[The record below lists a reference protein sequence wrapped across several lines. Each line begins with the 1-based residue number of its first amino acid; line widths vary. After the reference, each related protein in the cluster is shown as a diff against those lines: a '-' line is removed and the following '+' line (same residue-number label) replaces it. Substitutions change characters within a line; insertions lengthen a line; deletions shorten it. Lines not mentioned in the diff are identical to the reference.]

1 MITEDSLSDK
11 PGKET
16 PAEFLNENT
25 SEPTSGTETE
35 VTTDKA
41 SEENSAP
48 KEADLSGTAIAATEG
63 LTEENTDLTPENSS
77 EETTL
82 SENSN
87 TSEKMENLL
96 IEGEISAQNEAENSE
111 EAETDLA
118 EIMANEPEITAE
130 IQEKTKEPEDKM
142 SFTDLS
148 LTEILAEM
156 ESITK
161 MDDGAA
167 HYRRFNQLKEEAN
180 NRIQEENNNLKKD
193 FVAEGNPQELFTV
206 QHPAQ
211 GKLSAILHSFRE
223 KTEQYHQQQEQS
235 QSANLE
241 HRQNIIDKLK
251 NLYTNTEA
259 GTNLFKAIREIKDE
273 WKNAGEVAKSEFKLL
288 NNNYFHHLNQF
299 YQMLDMNKEYM
310 EQEFAHN
317 LEKRTHIIERAKEL
331 LTEPSVQKALN
342 ELQYLHKLWKEEA
355 EPVAEEFREKTWD
368 EFKELSNKIHDRKA
382 ELTELL
388 EKELNENLA
397 RKNEIIEELKKL
409 ITPGKEV
416 NHSYWQNAIN
426 KVEELRTEFLRLG
439 NVPRKFSN
447 QNWNDFKQN
456 LRNFNV
462 SKNEFY
468 KGLKNSQQT
477 NLEEKLKLIQT
488 AKDNMLSEDWE
499 TAVPLYKKLQDDWK
513 KIGHVP
519 RSMTNKV
526 WDDFREACNVF
537 FSNYREKNN
546 TAGDNWKENFKNKK
560 QLLEELK
567 AIGNEEGSIEKIEQI
582 KNSWNSIGK
591 VPREKININ
600 TEFNKTLR
608 EKLKLNQI
616 HDYDLKEE
624 GLSENQL
631 TDKARKIKNQIAD
644 LEAEVVKMENNLG
657 FFSNSSRE
665 NPLLKDTYARIEEKK
680 AQIET
685 MKKSLH
691 NIVAGENS

>member
-1 MITEDSLSDK
+1 
-11 PGKET
+11 
-16 PAEFLNENT
+16 
-25 SEPTSGTETE
+25 
-35 VTTDKA
+35 
-41 SEENSAP
+41 
-48 KEADLSGTAIAATEG
+48 
-63 LTEENTDLTPENSS
+63 
-77 EETTL
+77 
-82 SENSN
+82 
-87 TSEKMENLL
+87 
-96 IEGEISAQNEAENSE
+96 
-111 EAETDLA
+111 
-118 EIMANEPEITAE
+118 
-130 IQEKTKEPEDKM
+130 
-142 SFTDLS
+142 
-148 LTEILAEM
+148 
-156 ESITK
+156 
-161 MDDGAA
+161 
-167 HYRRFNQLKEEAN
+167 
-180 NRIQEENNNLKKD
+180 
-193 FVAEGNPQELFTV
+193 
-206 QHPAQ
+206 
-211 GKLSAILHSFRE
+211 
-223 KTEQYHQQQEQS
+223 
-235 QSANLE
+235 
-241 HRQNIIDKLK
+241 
-251 NLYTNTEA
+251 
-259 GTNLFKAIREIKDE
+259 
-273 WKNAGEVAKSEFKLL
+273 
-288 NNNYFHHLNQF
+288 
-299 YQMLDMNKEYM
+299 MLDMNKEYM

-416 NHSYWQNAIN
+416 NHSYWQNAIS

-582 KNSWNSIGK
+582 KNSWNSNGK

>member
-25 SEPTSGTETE
+25 SEPASGTETE
-35 VTTDKA
+35 VTIDES
-41 SEENSAP
+41 SEEISAP
-48 KEADLSGTAIAATEG
+48 KEADFSGTAIAATKG
-63 LTEENTDLTPENSS
+63 LTEENTDLTPENSA
-77 EETTL
+77 EETSL
-82 SENSN
+82 SENSD
-87 TSEKMENLL
+87 TSEKAENLPV
-96 IEGEISAQNEAENSE
+96 EGEIPAQSE
-111 EAETDLA
+111 GESSEQAKTDLA
-118 EIMANEPEITAE
+118 EIMATEPEITE
-130 IQEKTKEPEDKM
+130 EVQEKTKEPEDKM
-142 SFTDLS
+142 SFTDFS

-161 MDDGAA
+161 MDDGAS
-167 HYRRFNQLKEEAN
+167 HYRKFNQLKEEAN

-193 FVAEGNPQELFTV
+193 FVAEGNPEELFTA

-223 KTEQYHQQQEQS
+223 KTEQYHHQQEQN

-241 HRQNIIDKLK
+241 YRQNIIDKLK

-259 GTNLFKAIREIKDE
+259 GTNLFKAIREIKEE
-273 WKNAGEVAKSEFKLL
+273 WKNAGQVAKSEFKLL

-409 ITPGKEV
+409 VTPGKEV

-447 QNWNDFKQN
+447 QNWNDFKQH

-488 AKDNMLSEDWE
+488 AKDNMRSEDWE

-567 AIGNEEGSIEKIEQI
+567 AIGNEEGSIERIEQI